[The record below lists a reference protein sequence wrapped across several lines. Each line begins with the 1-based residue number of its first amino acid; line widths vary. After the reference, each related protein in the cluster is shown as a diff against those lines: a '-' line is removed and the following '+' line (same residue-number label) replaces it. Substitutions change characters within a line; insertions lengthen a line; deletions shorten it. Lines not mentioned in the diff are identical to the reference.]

1 MVIFKNKNN
10 PWVFMPIC
18 SASVEGHEKLL
29 KISVCK
35 FHKLFRNTNQ
45 LNLSPIKSY
54 INNWAMDNSR
64 ASCFCLLEC
73 AQLEVLRE
81 IMMGMDYPV
90 YLCYGNVQLFVIFFC
105 VILAIKT
112 ACGKLSETNNSFS
125 PPLSYH
131 VNQQINSGEEQKGPP
146 YSLLLFF
153 PHRGFS
159 VSICKMRF
167 QMLNF

>member
-73 AQLEVLRE
+73 AQLEVVRE
-81 IMMGMDYPV
+81 ITMGMDYPV
-90 YLCYGNVQLFVIFFC
+90 YLCYGNVQLFVIFFFFALYLPSKQP
-105 VILAIKT
+105 VGSFLRPTT
-112 ACGKLSETNNSFS
+112 AFL
-125 PPLSYH
+125 PP
-131 VNQQINSGEEQKGPP
+131 
-146 YSLLLFF
+146 SLLPCKSADKLWRRIERSSLLPPSFL
-153 PHRGFS
+153 PPQGFQ
-159 VSICKMRF
+159 C
-167 QMLNF
+167 QYL